1 MQRVLDR
8 VRQLPIVPGIAVD
21 PELLRGIDFGQHH
34 RSATRDSAILS
45 RPSIAG
51 EQNGPAV
58 RPLLLMLTTATTTIV
73 VAMVATVFTLDM
85 MHREPSP
92 KVRPAGAEQAHVKD
106 APTVALRAPEA
117 PNVSIDGSKETG
129 IPLVRKAQPDLMAAD
144 PGNGDVNALPAP
156 EANMPATE
164 ITSAQELPQALQ
176 ERERAAP
183 QAEPQ
188 VRERENGKR
197 RALVASGKR
206 ERQAAMRTVVE
217 QGERTP
223 GAGPQLRTGAV
234 GVGDVL
240 SGGL

>member
-1 MQRVLDR
+1 
-8 VRQLPIVPGIAVD
+8 
-21 PELLRGIDFGQHH
+21 
-34 RSATRDSAILS
+34 
-45 RPSIAG
+45 
-51 EQNGPAV
+51 
-58 RPLLLMLTTATTTIV
+58 MLTTATTTIV
-73 VAMVATVFTLDM
+73 VAMVATVITLDV

-117 PNVSIDGSKETG
+117 PNASIDASKETG
-129 IPLVRKAQPDLMAAD
+129 IPLFREAQPDLMAAD

-156 EANMPATE
+156 ESNMPATE
-164 ITSAQELPQALQ
+164 MTSAQELPQALQ
-176 ERERAAP
+176 EHERAAP

-188 VRERENGKR
+188 VGERENGKR
-197 RALVASGKR
+197 RVPVASGKRKRER

-217 QGERTP
+217 QRERAP
-223 GAGPQLRTGAV
+223 GVDPQLRTGAV